1 MVSSYGC
8 SVETTDMQA
17 AFVDGILFS
26 LCAGSLEPVLPF
38 CPPPAV
44 PEQTPSLCYSQ
55 KSTINSF
62 VLFDTHYILCYYN
75 LVFEFLCYPEM
86 GVWAIHPGHMLFK
99 LENRVIIMPFL
110 RHCNGTFFIFTIIY
124 FLRPKRQKGEFLCQ
138 QSLFYQGD
146 QRRILRSCRQ
156 RMEAPPI
163 RLWTSPAPSGD
174 RMERRRPYSIPAT
187 SILFWRTV

>member
-1 MVSSYGC
+1 
-8 SVETTDMQA
+8 MQA

-44 PEQTPSLCYSQ
+44 PEQTPSLCYAQ

-62 VLFDTHYILCYYN
+62 ILFDTHYILCYYN

-110 RHCNGTFFIFTIIY
+110 LFTA
-124 FLRPKRQKGEFLCQ
+124 L
-138 QSLFYQGD
+138 
-146 QRRILRSCRQ
+146 
-156 RMEAPPI
+156 
-163 RLWTSPAPSGD
+163 
-174 RMERRRPYSIPAT
+174 
-187 SILFWRTV
+187 